1 MIFEGSYAH
10 CDTFGWLIDKEHYGK
25 ILFISFP
32 CFDIPV
38 TSIVSPICKEFTYS
52 CTKVNN

>member
-32 CFDIPV
+32 CFGIPV